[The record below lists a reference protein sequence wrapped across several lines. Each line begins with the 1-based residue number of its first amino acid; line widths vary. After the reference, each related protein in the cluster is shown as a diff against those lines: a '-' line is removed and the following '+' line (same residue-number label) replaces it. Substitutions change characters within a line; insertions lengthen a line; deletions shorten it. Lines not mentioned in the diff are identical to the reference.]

1 VLGVKVLSQQ
11 TPQRGRYS
19 LHMIFFI
26 ISIVLMVVSLLANA
40 VEFVLLNDYIM
51 RHGSWGDIPL
61 LSAPW
66 WGSLVLLS
74 LAILLG
80 IVAECQKE

>member
-1 VLGVKVLSQQ
+1 MSQQ
-11 TPQRGRYS
+11 VPQRGKYS

-26 ISIVLMVVSLLANA
+26 MSIVLMVVSLLANV
-40 VEFVLLNDYIM
+40 VEFVLVNNFIM

-66 WGSLVLLS
+66 WGSFLL
-74 LAILLG
+74 LGFAVLLG
-80 IVAECQKE
+80 ILAECQKE

>member
-1 VLGVKVLSQQ
+1 
-11 TPQRGRYS
+11 
-19 LHMIFFI
+19 MIFFI

-66 WGSLVLLS
+66 WGSFVLLGFAVL
-74 LAILLG
+74 LAIL
-80 IVAECQKE
+80 AEYQKE